1 MLDIM
6 EGIQKVFRSATP
18 QDSNTTFRSISA
30 ALEKAPIKSSP
41 SASSADHSQLL
52 LTRSSKQAVS
62 LWTCSKL
69 CAICFVAGIF
79 VGYTLKRRV
88 RQWASKLLKGLKD

>member
-52 LTRSSKQAVS
+52 LTRSSNSSVDPAHNYFSDS
-62 LWTCSKL
+62 LRHRPFQSEEGKEHMPH
-69 CAICFVAGIF
+69 VRNH
-79 VGYTLKRRV
+79 YTMQEKMIN
-88 RQWASKLLKGLKD
+88 